1 MVVAIIQM
9 KNLKIEAEKGF
20 RRTLFEPE
28 LVDPNMEINF
38 VKGLEASHRAGRCTL
53 TRIHRKGN
61 ILNYNIHVDK
71 ESEVTHGADLTMFSY
86 NRRVICSPLMVMHN
100 FGPLNQLV

>member
-1 MVVAIIQM
+1 MVVAIIQI

-38 VKGLEASHRAGRCTL
+38 VKNSMAAMQFQH
-53 TRIHRKGN
+53 
-61 ILNYNIHVDK
+61 
-71 ESEVTHGADLTMFSY
+71 
-86 NRRVICSPLMVMHN
+86 
-100 FGPLNQLV
+100 